1 MVETII
7 TRYAIILYHYNF
19 PTAPDDSPQN
29 ISIIAADSV
38 SVLIQWQPPHMP
50 NGIITHY
57 NIYIDFTNGTN
68 ITTNSVL
75 GDSTLYLLD
84 QLSVFQLVGVSI
96 SAITGGGEG
105 PMSSF
110 VFNTSAETGMIIT
123 DYNLQY

>member
-1 MVETII
+1 MQ
-7 TRYAIILYHYNF
+7 LYHYNF
-19 PTAPDDSPQN
+19 STAPDDSPQN

-84 QLSVFQLVGVSI
+84 QLSIFQLVGVSI
-96 SAITGGGEG
+96 SGITGGGEG
-105 PMSSF
+105 PMSSY
-110 VFNTSAETGMIIT
+110 VFNTSAETGMIIHFKIST
-123 DYNLQY
+123 

>member
-1 MVETII
+1 
-7 TRYAIILYHYNF
+7 
-19 PTAPDDSPQN
+19 
-29 ISIIAADSV
+29 
-38 SVLIQWQPPHMP
+38 MP

-68 ITTNSVL
+68 ITTSSVL

-105 PMSSF
+105 PMSSY
-110 VFNTSAETGMIIT
+110 VFNRSAETGMIIQST
-123 DYNLQY
+123 IST